1 MVRKC
6 LIANI
11 PMIVSRSA
19 TTTFSVEIAEK
30 TGLTIIGFVRAGKMN
45 IYSATTDELSD
56 MESSSALL
64 SVK

>member
-11 PMIVSRSA
+11 PLIISRSA
-19 TTTFSVEIAEK
+19 TTTLSVEIAEK

-45 IYSATTDELSD
+45 VYSRPQRILGL
-56 MESSSALL
+56 ESASAL
-64 SVK
+64 

>member
-11 PMIVSRSA
+11 PVIISRSA
-19 TTTFSVEIAEK
+19 TTTLSVEIAEK
-30 TGLTIIGFVRAGKMN
+30 TGLTVIGFVRAGKMN
-45 IYSATTDELSD
+45 IYSRPQRIIGLESATGPS
-56 MESSSALL
+56 

>member
-11 PMIVSRSA
+11 PMIISRSA
-19 TTTFSVEIAEK
+19 TTTLSVEIAEK
-30 TGLTIIGFVRAGKMN
+30 TGLTLVGFVRSGKMN
-45 IYSATTDELSD
+45 IYSQPQRITG
-56 MESSSALL
+56 MESASGPL